1 MVNDVA
7 QHNEATTL
15 HIEDLNTGYGSRNIL
30 ENFAP
35 QPLRGGRVV
44 GLLGPNASGKS
55 TLIKTIAG
63 VHLKLGG
70 SVYLRADDGE
80 MLQGKALR
88 GVIGYV
94 PQDLPGSASLTA
106 FETVLVAARRV
117 AVGIK
122 PTELAARTM
131 VELGIGH
138 IAESYIGELSG
149 GQRQMV
155 AVAQMLVG
163 DPKVMLLDEPT
174 SALDLHRQLYL
185 LGLVRERTRR
195 AGAVTMVAIHDIN
208 LAARF
213 CDDLLVMRGGEIIAQ
228 GAPCDVLCKGL
239 IKTVYDVAAE
249 ILDHNGTPVVSPT
262 GL

>member
-15 HIEDLNTGYGSRNIL
+15 HIEDLNAGYGSRNIL

-44 GLLGPNASGKS
+44 GLLGPNACGKS

-63 VHLKLGG
+63 VHSKLGG

-80 MLQGKALR
+80 ILQGKPLR

-106 FETVLVAARRV
+106 FEAVLVAARRV

-122 PTELAARTM
+122 PTELAAQTM

-174 SALDLHRQLYL
+174 SALDPE
-185 LGLVRERTRR
+185 LVRD
-195 AGAVTMVAIHDIN
+195 V
-208 LAARF
+208 LA
-213 CDDLLVMRGGEIIAQ
+213 VMRDLALNGDMTMIVVTHEMGFAR
-228 GAPCDVLCKGL
+228 
-239 IKTVYDVAAE
+239 DVADRVVFME
-249 ILDHNGTPVVSPT
+249 GGVVVEQGLPEDVFDHPQADRTKEFLGSIR
-262 GL
+262 